1 MTCMLLKEHFD
12 LLAVVEVDRVK
23 NRVSAVRYVFQA
35 NKLPHEIIS

>member
-12 LLAVVEVDRVK
+12 LLAVVEVDRVQ

-35 NKLPHEIIS
+35 NKLLHKIIS